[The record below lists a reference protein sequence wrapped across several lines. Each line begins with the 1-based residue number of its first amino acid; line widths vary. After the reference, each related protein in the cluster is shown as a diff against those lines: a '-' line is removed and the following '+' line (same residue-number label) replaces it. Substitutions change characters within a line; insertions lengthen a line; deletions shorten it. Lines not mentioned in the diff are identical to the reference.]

1 MKNIVETVAVF
12 LRKYRKKRELTQEE
26 LAEKSGLHPTYIAK
40 IESGRQACSLKTL
53 SRIADALKVS
63 PHALLGK
70 IDKKQAAIYKFQN
83 EHLWDILEKG
93 NKSDKE
99 MIFAVAETLIK
110 KKQKNKLSQSVRR
123 NKVKRN

>member
-12 LRKYRKKRELTQEE
+12 VRKYRKKREMTQEE

-40 IESGRQACSLKTL
+40 IESGRQVCSLKTL
-53 SRIADALKVS
+53 SRIADALRVS
-63 PHALLGK
+63 PRTLLGK
-70 IDKKQAAIYKFQN
+70 IDEKKAAAYKFQN
-83 EHLWDILEKG
+83 EHLRAILEKG

-110 KKQKNKLSQSVRR
+110 KKRKK
-123 NKVKRN
+123 KPA